1 MPLVMSPMST
11 DRKIIPRSSSN
22 LEKVELRGL
31 ELLSAA
37 AATAPYFSLGL
48 DNARGTVAPVLARTE
63 GDSVVI
69 FSNAFLDGE
78 RISNLS
84 CSAEIEEITSFPTL
98 VKILSQHFDYV
109 AYLIV

>member
-31 ELLSAA
+31 EVLSAP

-63 GDSVVI
+63 GDSVDI
-69 FSNAFLDGE
+69 FSVAFFDGD
-78 RISNLS
+78 RISYLS

-98 VKILSQHFDYV
+98 AKILLQHFDYV
-109 AYLIV
+109 AYFIV

>member
-31 ELLSAA
+31 EVLSAA

-69 FSNAFLDGE
+69 FSYAFLDGD

-98 VKILSQHFDYV
+98 AKILLQRLDNV